1 MSPAEDH
8 SCKIHH
14 GTSFSK
20 GRMWSPSFLGK
31 ENSHVWVNAKL
42 GNSLYVKFH
51 KWGPRCAAWTW
62 QETPSYYFTPQLWS
76 VGRHCPSVFSSLG
89 HISGISSWQ
98 GWAALFFFHWREL
111 RPKPLH
117 TDEARQTDRQAVT
130 QILMASAF
138 QDTQHLSWHWHSP
151 LVSIFPKAGFF

>member
-98 GWAALFFFHWREL
+98 GWAALFFFSLAGAAAKAITHRWSPTDWPTSCYTNINGFCFPR
-111 RPKPLH
+111 H
-117 TDEARQTDRQAVT
+117 TASF
-130 QILMASAF
+130 MALTFTISV
-138 QDTQHLSWHWHSP
+138 HIS
-151 LVSIFPKAGFF
+151 